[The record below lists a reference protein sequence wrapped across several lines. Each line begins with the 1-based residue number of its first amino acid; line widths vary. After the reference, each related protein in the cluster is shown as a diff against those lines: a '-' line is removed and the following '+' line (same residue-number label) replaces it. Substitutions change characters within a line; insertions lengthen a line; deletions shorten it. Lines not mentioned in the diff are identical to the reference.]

1 MSRGYSILSRNEP
14 KIWKI
19 NDRVIIGSAGM
30 QADCQALTTRLGIH
44 HDSYKDRMG
53 RDMTANTASR
63 VVSNTLYYKRF
74 FPFYCFNLVG
84 GVDDDEDSKEEEV
97 KGYLYTYD
105 AIGSFE
111 SVEIACEGSG
121 VELIMPL
128 LDFVKLEKQAGRFIP
143 TRENVEKLV
152 IDCFH
157 MAAEKDIYT
166 GDQIELYTVTKGG
179 IDKKMVPIRCD

>member
-1 MSRGYSILSRNEP
+1 MSRGYSILSRNKP
-14 KIWKI
+14 KIWKM

-53 RDMTANTASR
+53 RDMNANTASR

-74 FPFYCFNLVG
+74 FPFYAFNLVA
-84 GVDDDEDSKEEEV
+84 GVDIDEDSKED
-97 KGYLYTYD
+97 D
-105 AIGSFE
+105 AKGSFE

-121 VELIMPL
+121 VELVTPL
-128 LDFVKLEKQAGRFIP
+128 LDFVSLERKAGKFVP
-143 TRENVEKLV
+143 TRANVEKLV

-157 MAAEKDIYT
+157 VAAEKDIYT
-166 GDQIELYTVTKGG
+166 GDQIELYTVTKDGVE
-179 IDKKMVPIRCD
+179 KRMVPIRCD